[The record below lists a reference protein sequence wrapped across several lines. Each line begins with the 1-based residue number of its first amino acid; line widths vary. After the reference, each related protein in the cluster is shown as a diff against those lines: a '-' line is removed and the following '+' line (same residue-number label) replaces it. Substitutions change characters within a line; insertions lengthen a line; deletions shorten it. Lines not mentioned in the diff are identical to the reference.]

1 MFKIIFLLLSPFLK
15 RKDSFTL
22 QKQIKYLP
30 ECSFYLNVQLLQQCV
45 LSEKK
50 KSSVKVVL

>member
-1 MFKIIFLLLSPFLK
+1 MFKIVILLLPPCLK
-15 RKDSFTL
+15 RKDSFAL

-45 LSEKK
+45 LSERK
-50 KSSVKVVL
+50 KSLQ